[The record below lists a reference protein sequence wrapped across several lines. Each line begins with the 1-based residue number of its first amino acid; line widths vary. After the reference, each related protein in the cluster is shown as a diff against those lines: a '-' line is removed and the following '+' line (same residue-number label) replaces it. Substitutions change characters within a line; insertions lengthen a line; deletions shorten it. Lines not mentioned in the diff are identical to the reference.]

1 MGESKAD
8 PAKGGLGLGREEVS
22 CCKTPASCAE
32 AAVEPCEEVS
42 LSWGTVK
49 GLSDFRDLLRQS
61 CGCEGDWSAMD
72 EQDVFACSGGAE
84 GRALLLL
91 GVMGL

>member
-8 PAKGGLGLGREEVS
+8 PAKGSLGFGREGMS
-22 CCKTPASCAE
+22 CSNAPASCAE

-42 LSWGTVK
+42 LSWGTAK

-61 CGCEGDWSAMD
+61 CGCEGDWEAMG
-72 EQDVFACSGGAE
+72 EEILACSDGTDT
-84 GRALLLL
+84 RALELL
-91 GVMGL
+91 GVTGQ

>member
-8 PAKGGLGLGREEVS
+8 PAKGGLCLGREEVS

-72 EQDVFACSGGAE
+72 EEDVFACSGGAE

>member
-1 MGESKAD
+1 M
-8 PAKGGLGLGREEVS
+8 S
-22 CCKTPASCAE
+22 CRTPASCAE

-42 LSWGTVK
+42 FSWGTVK

-72 EQDVFACSGGAE
+72 DEVVFACSDGAE
-84 GRALLLL
+84 GRALELL

>member
-8 PAKGGLGLGREEVS
+8 PAKGGLGRGREELS
-22 CCKTPASCAE
+22 CKAPASCAE

-61 CGCEGDWSAMD
+61 CGCEGDWSAID
-72 EQDVFACSGGAE
+72 EEDVFARSDGAE
-84 GRALLLL
+84 GRALWLL